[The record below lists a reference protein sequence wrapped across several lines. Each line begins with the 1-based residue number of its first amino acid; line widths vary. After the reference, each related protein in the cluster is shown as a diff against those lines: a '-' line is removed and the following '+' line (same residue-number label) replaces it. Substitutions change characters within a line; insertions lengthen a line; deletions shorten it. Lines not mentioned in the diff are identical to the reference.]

1 MSASPSRHGSG
12 PTAARGP
19 WRADLR
25 RTDGTRR
32 RVIVS
37 FDDYADAEFAVD
49 YLSDRGFPVE
59 RTAIIGRDLK
69 LVEQVTGRLDNGRAA
84 LRGAA
89 GGAVTGALVGWIFG
103 LFNWIAPLTTGLLLA
118 LYGVVFGAI
127 VGALIGLLVHVLQGG
142 RRDFA
147 SVAAMRPERFEL
159 LVDDEVADEAARL
172 LEQAQTGGK
181 RTPPAT

>member
-1 MSASPSRHGSG
+1 MSASQSRHGPG
-12 PTAARGP
+12 RTAARGP
-19 WRADLR
+19 WGADLR
-25 RTDGTRR
+25 RADGTRR
-32 RVIVS
+32 RVIAS

-49 YLSDRGFPVE
+49 HLSDRGFPVE
-59 RTAIIGRDLK
+59 RSAIIGRDLK

-118 LYGVVFGAI
+118 LYGLVFGAI

-147 SVAAMRPERFEL
+147 SVRGMQAEAYEIQVEHEHSARAKQLLAEL
-159 LVDDEVADEAARL
+159 D
-172 LEQAQTGGK
+172 QTS
-181 RTPPAT
+181 A

>member
-1 MSASPSRHGSG
+1 MSASPSRYG
-12 PTAARGP
+12 PDRTAARGP

-25 RTDGTRR
+25 RVDGTRR
-32 RVIVS
+32 RVIAS

-49 YLSDRGFPVE
+49 HLSDHGFPVE

-118 LYGVVFGAI
+118 LYGLVFGAI

-147 SVAAMRPERFEL
+147 SVSAMRPERFEL
-159 LVDDEVADEAARL
+159 LVDDEVADEATRL
-172 LEQAQTGGK
+172 LERAQTGGE
-181 RTPPAT
+181 RAPPAT

>member
-12 PTAARGP
+12 RTAARGP

-25 RTDGTRR
+25 RADGTRR
-32 RVIVS
+32 RVIAS

-84 LRGAA
+84 LRGA
-89 GGAVTGALVGWIFG
+89 VTGALVGWIFG
-103 LFNWIAPLTTGLLLA
+103 LFNWI
-118 LYGVVFGAI
+118 
-127 VGALIGLLVHVLQGG
+127 
-142 RRDFA
+142 
-147 SVAAMRPERFEL
+147 
-159 LVDDEVADEAARL
+159 
-172 LEQAQTGGK
+172 
-181 RTPPAT
+181 

>member
-1 MSASPSRHGSG
+1 MSASPNRHGPG
-12 PTAARGP
+12 RTAARGP

-25 RTDGTRR
+25 RDNGARR
-32 RVIVS
+32 RLIAS

-89 GGAVTGALVGWIFG
+89 GGAATGALVGWIFG
-103 LFNWIAPLTTGLLLA
+103 IFNWIAPLTTGLLLA
-118 LYGVVFGAI
+118 LYGLVFGAI

-147 SVAAMRPERFEL
+147 SVSAMRPERFEL
-159 LVDDEVADEAARL
+159 LVDDEVADEATRL
-172 LEQAQTGGK
+172 LEQAQTGGERK
-181 RTPPAT
+181 PAP